1 MTDNFDQQA
10 DDIISSVDQ
19 GTAAQIRNNAMIA
32 TGVNHDQEAEYQ
44 HLAKF
49 TGQPVDTVRA
59 LPDAAKQQAAAQTVP
74 ADQMAKTRPVTAQ
87 FFTDP
92 NNARKAMDDAP
103 TLSDLEGHVSNVGY
117 TEGVL
122 NDASLNLARQFEGG
136 RARIGRMIG
145 DQNMVDDAL
154 DMTRSADD
162 ADQMY
167 VPTPDSAVG
176 RAVYGGVKGLAN
188 AIPALGAAFVG
199 GPLAAAGIFG
209 LQSKTQSYGKYKARG
224 ATDNQAD
231 LGSDLEGG
239 IAAAAMFL
247 PTSYLTSKLTTTG
260 MGEFLSN
267 FLVRDFGA
275 QFGQAVATN
284 AVDTAVA
291 NPKKTWMDFVKE
303 LPSELG
309 QSFVSAATFAGV
321 MAPVHS
327 IANRMQGND
336 AKVANAKASADYAA
350 NLNNL
355 SAASTLRA
363 RDPEAFN
370 KFMTEASDNGPV
382 QDLYFNPKDLAQSG
396 VDINKIAALVPSV
409 EQQLPNAIA
418 TGQDVKISVPEFATH
433 IAGQDFA
440 QNMIDHLKTDP
451 DGFSK
456 AQADQYMQTEGESLK
471 SEVQKVL
478 AEKQGDNAFK
488 TSQQVVEDDLF
499 KQLQAT
505 GRFTDDVT
513 KPQAKLLSNFYAVQA
528 ARLGVTPEEFYNQHK
543 VAIQAESPVTPGDL
557 SEGSFGQD
565 VKGGFTSGVEQ
576 AAQNLK
582 QEKGTGEQMLA
593 ALKNSAGVKG
603 EELDWT
609 GTNEFLDGKKSVTK
623 QELLDHIAANKI
635 DVHEVT
641 HGSNNT
647 LHPEIKENKDGS
659 FTVYDAQGYEV
670 GRWEDHADAEDA
682 YHDLDS
688 EIDDQTK
695 FKDYTLPGG
704 ENYRE
709 VLMTL
714 PDTHR
719 NALYAEQNK
728 ITSKGHAEGRDL
740 TPEETAQIK
749 DIHARMAK
757 LKRSSDLYKSSH
769 FDEANILA
777 HLRLSDR
784 TDADGKKVLMVEEIQ
799 SDWHQAGRKKGY
811 KTAATAEEYQKQL
824 ADWNDKGAKLS
835 ADAHAAY
842 EEYIKAKEA
851 APQQDLAEVNSIDDL
866 APMTDAEKTSY
877 DAWQN
882 ARDAVRENQGQRPF
896 DPNKNAVPNAPLKK
910 TWQETAF
917 RRALQIAAEEGYDK
931 IAWTT
936 GEQQNER
943 FDLSK
948 KIGAIEAFQ
957 YGGRTTLRIRDLND
971 SAIGSKSFESPTD
984 PKIEDYVGKD
994 MAKKIAD
1001 ANGEGD
1007 FRGLDLQVGGEG
1019 MKGFYDKILPDYA
1032 RKFGKKFGAGV
1043 GESTLPRTDDTDY
1056 RISTYPDGEAVV
1068 EHDGNMKEFPNVEEA
1083 EAYRKSLLDGPT
1095 VHSMDITPE
1104 MRESLKQGIAL
1115 FQGEETRRGSFNPE
1129 TNAITLFK
1137 AADLSTFFHESGH
1150 FFLET
1155 LNKIALDTN
1164 APQEIKNDMQATLK
1178 WLGVKDLAD
1187 WNSRDIEA
1195 KRDAHEQFA
1204 RGFETFLF
1212 EGKSPNVEMQGIFS
1226 RFRAWLLNIYQSTEN
1241 LRAELTPEMR
1251 GVFDRMLASTQQ
1263 IKEAEAARAYEPFF
1277 KNQKEA
1283 GMNDQEWK
1291 AYQDLGINATLEAVN
1306 NLETRSLRDMRWSS
1320 NAKDRI
1326 IRGLQ
1331 KSAKSKR
1338 NTVRRE
1344 VTDAVMNEPVNR
1356 ASTFLRFGMIDG
1368 EKLEG
1373 NHRLDVDALREMY
1386 GNEADAPWRQLENKY
1401 GKYGVMGKDGVHPDA
1416 LAEQFG
1422 FTSGDELVKALIANE
1437 NPRERI
1443 PAEIDRVML
1452 EKYGDLTDPASLR
1465 RAADEAIHNEARTR
1479 FVVTEMNALQKAI
1492 GNKPILAKA
1501 AKSYAE
1507 DLIAKSKIRELIPSR
1522 YSSAETRSARAAEAA
1537 RKEGDIK
1544 TAAIE
1549 KRNQLINSYATKA
1562 TFDAQEEVEGIVKYM
1577 RKFDNPKLAKAITPG
1592 NFEQINALLERFDFK
1607 TKSLKAIDRA
1617 KSLTAWVEAQRE
1629 DGIEPNIHPD
1639 ILDEANRKNYKDMT
1653 VEELRGMNDAI
1664 KQIEHLGRLKNK
1676 LLTAQDNR
1684 TFAEATTTIA
1694 NSIHEEAKGKVADN
1708 RTRAGLGDVKRTIND
1723 YLVSLR
1729 KSASLV
1735 RELDGFKDGGPMWEY
1750 FTRSA
1755 NHAGDTEAS
1764 MKAKAVV
1771 DINKIAREMLTREKM
1786 GGKGQYFD
1794 SVGMALNREER
1805 LGIALNMGNAGNIQR
1820 LLDGEGW
1827 KISQIEPIVKT
1838 LTKEDWKTI
1847 QDIWDYFESYR
1858 PQIGAKE
1865 KRVYGV
1871 EPEWVEPQPLSVQTR
1886 DGHTVELK
1894 GGYYPI
1900 KYDPR
1905 RSPQAEAHDAAEL
1918 AKSQM
1923 AGAYTSATT
1932 RRSFTKSRVEEVT
1945 GRPLLYSMDGLFNG
1959 LNEVIHDLAWHE
1971 WGIDANRLLRNKSI
1985 DNAIRNR
1992 HGADVMLELK
2002 NHTRD
2007 MLSGD
2012 KQAADALGRIM
2023 SHFRKGSSISGLGFN
2038 IMNSVVNMVG
2048 ITQSMVRVGPGW
2060 VGRGLAHWANNPMD
2074 AIMDM
2079 RDQST
2084 EMRLRFQTMN
2094 RELNEIKQQVRGK
2107 STARQKFDTA
2117 MFTPMMMTQ
2126 LVVDT
2131 PTWWGAKM
2139 KALSEGND
2147 EARSIALADQA
2158 VLDAQGGGQI
2168 KDLASIQRGSEFKKL
2183 LTTFYGFFST
2193 TYNLGVEATKK
2204 TNFKDPADVLR
2215 LGGDYLL
2222 LYTIPALMGT
2232 VIQSLIRNG
2241 FDEFDDMEKFG
2252 KKIAK
2257 DQVSFGMST
2266 MPYVREFAGVG
2277 QVVTGNKPQDYNG
2290 PAGLRFIQQV
2300 DKLSTEVAQ
2309 GKLDKGLFNAG
2320 VDVAGTAVHLPSTQI
2335 RRTVD
2340 GIAAIA
2346 DGKTINPLAIISGGP
2361 TKH

>member
-1 MTDNFDQQA
+1 MADDFDQQA
-10 DDIISSVDQ
+10 DDIINSVDQ

-32 TGVNHDQEAEYQ
+32 AGVNHDQEAEYQ

-49 TGQPVDTVRA
+49 TNQPVDTVRA

-103 TLSDLEGHVSNVGY
+103 TLSDLEGHVSHVGY
-117 TEGVL
+117 VEGAFNDL
-122 NDASLNLARQFEGG
+122 GLNFDRLYEGARALYGNKFNITGMANDANDMLRALDEVEKTAVPVPDNLAG
-136 RARIGRMIG
+136 RVLYTGAKGFL
-145 DQNMVDDAL
+145 NA
-154 DMTRSADD
+154 
-162 ADQMY
+162 
-167 VPTPDSAVG
+167 VP
-176 RAVYGGVKGLAN
+176 
-188 AIPALGAAFVG
+188 ILGATALTAG
-199 GPLAAAGIFG
+199 ATGPITATLFAGSLMG
-209 LQSKTQSYGKYKARG
+209 AQQRLQSYGKYTARG
-224 ATDNQAD
+224 ATPEEAD
-231 LGSDLEGG
+231 TASQIEGG
-239 IAAAAMFL
+239 IAGVSTAL
-247 PTSYLTSKLTTTG
+247 PFGYLADKLGKAG
-260 MGEFLSN
+260 MGEFIGN
-267 FLVRDFGA
+267 FLARDFGA
-275 QFGQAVATN
+275 QAGQALATG

-291 NPKKTWMDFVKE
+291 NPHKTWTDYMKE
-303 LPSELG
+303 TPGEIG
-309 QSFVSAATFAGV
+309 QSFVSAAMFAGV
-321 MAPVHS
+321 MAPIHS
-327 IANRMQGND
+327 LSNRAAGND
-336 AKVANAKASADYAA
+336 VKVRQAQVGAQYVDTLDKMA
-350 NLNNL
+350 
-355 SAASTLRA
+355 AASTLRA

-396 VDINKIAALVPSV
+396 VDVNKIAALVPSV

-543 VAIQAESPVTPGDL
+543 VAIQAESPVSPGDL

-565 VKGGFTSGVEQ
+565 VKSPAFKRWFGGSKVVDENGDPLSVYHGTTHSFEEFNKENSNVENDLGAGFYFSNTPEDIEHNYAGEGPDLTGRIEGRAERMADDIQDEYEAQVKEVGEKKAIAGLKKKYGKDVYNEDTMEMARNIARKELSGGRPNTMPVHLAFKNPVELGGEHPTVLEMHQTIDEDTGDYLDEEPTGSLIDFADGLRQ
-576 AAQNLK
+576 AAADYGVDGDSAVSALFEGAGHESITASDAVAQLK
-582 QEKGTGEQMLA
+582 HNSDLMYAEDPDSGKLVGNEIIRRAFEYAGYDGIIDRTVNSKFGTESGRRSNAMKGMDESTVHYIAFHPKQVKSLFNKGT
-593 ALKNSAGVKG
+593 
-603 EELDWT
+603 
-609 GTNEFLDGKKSVTK
+609 
-623 QELLDHIAANKI
+623 
-635 DVHEVT
+635 
-641 HGSNNT
+641 
-647 LHPEIKENKDGS
+647 
-659 FTVYDAQGYEV
+659 YDPN
-670 GRWEDHADAEDA
+670 D
-682 YHDLDS
+682 
-688 EIDDQTK
+688 
-695 FKDYTLPGG
+695 P
-704 ENYRE
+704 
-709 VLMTL
+709 
-714 PDTHR
+714 
-719 NALYAEQNK
+719 
-728 ITSKGHAEGRDL
+728 
-740 TPEETAQIK
+740 
-749 DIHARMAK
+749 
-757 LKRSSDLYKSSH
+757 
-769 FDEANILA
+769 NIL
-777 HLRLSDR
+777 H
-784 TDADGKKVLMVEEIQ
+784 
-799 SDWHQAGRKKGY
+799 
-811 KTAATAEEYQKQL
+811 
-824 ADWNDKGAKLS
+824 
-835 ADAHAAY
+835 
-842 EEYIKAKEA
+842 
-851 APQQDLAEVNSIDDL
+851 
-866 APMTDAEKTSY
+866 
-877 DAWQN
+877 
-882 ARDAVRENQGQRPF
+882 
-896 DPNKNAVPNAPLKK
+896 
-910 TWQETAF
+910 
-917 RRALQIAAEEGYDK
+917 
-931 IAWTT
+931 
-936 GEQQNER
+936 
-943 FDLSK
+943 
-948 KIGAIEAFQ
+948 
-957 YGGRTTLRIRDLND
+957 
-971 SAIGSKSFESPTD
+971 
-984 PKIEDYVGKD
+984 
-994 MAKKIAD
+994 
-1001 ANGEGD
+1001 
-1007 FRGLDLQVGGEG
+1007 
-1019 MKGFYDKILPDYA
+1019 
-1032 RKFGKKFGAGV
+1032 
-1043 GESTLPRTDDTDY
+1043 
-1056 RISTYPDGEAVV
+1056 
-1068 EHDGNMKEFPNVEEA
+1068 
-1083 EAYRKSLLDGPT
+1083 
-1095 VHSMDITPE
+1095 
-1104 MRESLKQGIAL
+1104 
-1115 FQGEETRRGSFNPE
+1115 QGEETRRGSFNPE

-1155 LNKIALDTN
+1155 LNKIALDPN

-1356 ASTFLRFGMIDG
+1356 ASTFLRFGTIGG

-1764 MKAKAVV
+1764 MKTKAVV

-1786 GGKGQYFD
+1786 GGKGQYFN

-1945 GRPLLYSMDGLFNG
+1945 GRPLLYSLDGMFNG

-2038 IMNSVVNMVG
+2038 IMNSMINMVG

-2277 QVVTGNKPQDYNG
+2277 QAVTGNKPQDYNG

-2300 DKLSTEVAQ
+2300 DKLAAEAAQ

-2320 VDVAGTAVHLPSTQI
+2320 VDVAGTALHIPSTQI

-2340 GIAAIA
+2340 GVTAIM
-2346 DGKTINPLAIISGGP
+2346 DGKTINPLAVVSGGP

>member
-1 MTDNFDQQA
+1 MTDDFDQQA
-10 DDIISSVDQ
+10 DDIINSVDQ

-49 TGQPVDTVRA
+49 TNQPVDTVRA

-103 TLSDLEGHVSNVGY
+103 TLSDLEGHVSHVGY
-117 TEGVL
+117 TEGVWNDMAL
-122 NDASLNLARQFEGG
+122 NMARQYEGG

-145 DQNMVDDAL
+145 DQDMVNDAL

-162 ADQMY
+162 AEALY

-199 GPLAAAGIFG
+199 GPLAAAGVFG
-209 LQSKTQSYGKYKARG
+209 LQSKAQSYGKYKARG
-224 ATDNQAD
+224 ATDSQAD
-231 LGSDLEGG
+231 IGSNLEGG

-291 NPKKTWMDFVKE
+291 NPNKTWMDFVKE

-336 AKVANAKASADYAA
+336 AKVVNAKASADYAA

-543 VAIQAESPVTPGDL
+543 VAIQAESPVSPGDL

-565 VKGGFTSGVEQ
+565 VKSPAFKRWFGGSKVVDENGDPLV
-576 AAQNLK
+576 
-582 QEKGTGEQMLA
+582 
-593 ALKNSAGVKG
+593 
-603 EELDWT
+603 
-609 GTNEFLDGKKSVTK
+609 
-623 QELLDHIAANKI
+623 
-635 DVHEVT
+635 VH
-641 HGSNNT
+641 HGG
-647 LHPEIKENKDGS
+647 LGI
-659 FTVYDAQGYEV
+659 
-670 GRWEDHADAEDA
+670 ADATEFSKDYGGQNTGNNEHGA
-682 YHDLDS
+682 FHFVDVKDIADDYGRQSFNRRYQDDPEGLVHDGYVKKLP
-688 EIDDQTK
+688 K
-695 FKDYTLPGG
+695 FKDY
-704 ENYRE
+704 
-709 VLMTL
+709 
-714 PDTHR
+714 D
-719 NALYAEQNK
+719 
-728 ITSKGHAEGRDL
+728 
-740 TPEETAQIK
+740 AQ
-749 DIHARMAK
+749 
-757 LKRSSDLYKSSH
+757 YK
-769 FDEANILA
+769 FVND
-777 HLRLSDR
+777 
-784 TDADGKKVLMVEEIQ
+784 
-799 SDWHQAGRKKGY
+799 
-811 KTAATAEEYQKQL
+811 L
-824 ADWNDKGAKLS
+824 ADKNIQTQSVHLNMKNPVVLDMHGERI
-835 ADAHAAY
+835 DVAH
-842 EEYIKAKEA
+842 IEA
-851 APQQDLAEVNSIDDL
+851 LTKFLMHGE
-866 APMTDAEKTSY
+866 
-877 DAWQN
+877 
-882 ARDAVRENQGQRPF
+882 
-896 DPNKNAVPNAPLKK
+896 DP
-910 TWQETAF
+910 
-917 RRALQIAAEEGYDK
+917 
-931 IAWTT
+931 T
-936 GEQQNER
+936 GELHEKYADQIHR
-943 FDLSK
+943 
-948 KIGAIEAFQ
+948 Q
-957 YGGRTTLRIRDLND
+957 YSEQT
-971 SAIGSKSFESPTD
+971 
-984 PKIEDYVGKD
+984 IEDYRDDIEQRARDDHGLE
-994 MAKKIAD
+994 AD
-1001 ANGEGD
+1001 EPIEKWQFDQAADELLNEYGYEPEGD
-1007 FRGLDLQVGGEG
+1007 
-1019 MKGFYDKILPDYA
+1019 K
-1032 RKFGKKFGAGV
+1032 
-1043 GESTLPRTDDTDY
+1043 
-1056 RISTYPDGEAVV
+1056 PDGVIIK
-1068 EHDGNMKEFPNVEEA
+1068 NMVDDIGDASRIPGDQYIVFEPEQIKSINNEGTYNPRNPNIF
-1083 EAYRKSLLDGPT
+1083 K
-1095 VHSMDITPE
+1095 
-1104 MRESLKQGIAL
+1104 
-1115 FQGEETRRGSFNPE
+1115 QGEETRRGSFNPE

-1155 LNKIALDTN
+1155 LNKIALDPN

-1684 TFAEATTTIA
+1684 TFAEATTAIA

-1871 EPEWVEPQPLSVQTR
+1871 EPEWVEPQQLNITTA
-1886 DGHTVELK
+1886 DGHDVTLK

-1945 GRPLLYSMDGLFNG
+1945 GRPLLYSLDGMFNG

-2038 IMNSVVNMVG
+2038 IMNSMINMVG

-2300 DKLSTEVAQ
+2300 DKLAAEAAQ

-2320 VDVAGTAVHLPSTQI
+2320 VDVAGTALHIPSTQI

-2340 GIAAIA
+2340 GVTAIM
-2346 DGKTINPLAIISGGP
+2346 DGKTINPLAVVSGGP